1 MNDKKILAVIKEPG
15 KAPAVE
21 PWFEN
26 TLESFQA
33 AVGGNIETVTLATDL
48 ILICNEEGRLL
59 GLPHNCNVC
68 GVDFCGTIL
77 AVGSKG
83 DDFASLKAQ
92 HIPTVLRILG
102 GTAATDRNR
111 RQDIPAEMKNP
122 EVRR

>member
-1 MNDKKILAVIKEPG
+1 MNEKQILVVIKEPG

-21 PWFEN
+21 PMFEN

-33 AVGGNIETVTLATDL
+33 AVGGYIETVTLATDL
-48 ILICNEEGRLL
+48 IIICNEEGRLL

-83 DDFASLKAQ
+83 EDFASLKA
-92 HIPTVLRILG
+92 HNVPAVLRLLG
-102 GTAATDRNR
+102 GD
-111 RQDIPAEMKNP
+111 KNG
-122 EVRR
+122 EK

>member
-1 MNDKKILAVIKEPG
+1 MNEKQILVVIKEPG
-15 KAPAVE
+15 KAPVVE

-33 AVGGNIETVTLATDL
+33 AVGGYVETATLATDL

-59 GLPHNCNVC
+59 GLPHNCNVY

-92 HIPTVLRILG
+92 NVPFVLRLLG
-102 GTAATDRNR
+102 GG
-111 RQDIPAEMKNP
+111 KNGK
-122 EVRR
+122 E